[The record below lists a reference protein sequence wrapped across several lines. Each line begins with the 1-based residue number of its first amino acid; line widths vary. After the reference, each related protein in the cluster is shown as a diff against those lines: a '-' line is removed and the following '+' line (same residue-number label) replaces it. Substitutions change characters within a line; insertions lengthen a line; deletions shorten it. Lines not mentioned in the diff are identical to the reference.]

1 RGFNVHTRL
10 GGRGF
15 GYLRQK
21 MEAFNSIASYMPVIV
36 LTDLDTS
43 RTVYDLR
50 KKWLPK
56 NKSEN
61 LIFRIAVREI
71 ESWILADSESFSEF
85 LGVSKAVIPRAPD
98 ELANPKDKLLELVKK
113 SSKRSLKEEMLPAK
127 NSSSPIGLGYNV
139 NLCSYVE
146 GDWSFE
152 RACER
157 SPSLAR
163 AKKCLSGF
171 VFK

>member
-1 RGFNVHTRL
+1 TRL

-152 RACER
+152 R
-157 SPSLAR
+157 
-163 AKKCLSGF
+163 
-171 VFK
+171 